1 MISLKI
7 KLMNIKLILRIVSYI
22 LFLEVALMI
31 PAAFV
36 SVLYHELHAL
46 TAFGIT
52 CLLILAIALILYLTT
67 KNAKGN
73 HFYSREGL
81 VTTGVA
87 WIVMSI
93 LGCLPFVIS
102 GEIPS
107 FVDALFETV
116 SGFTTTGSSIV
127 PNVEMMSKGILWW
140 RSFTHWIGGMGVLVF
155 LMAIVSL
162 GGRNGGYTM
171 HIMRAESPGPS
182 SGKIVPRMKETAKIT
197 YLMYMG
203 LTAIDTLLL
212 ITIGRMPVFDAFCIA
227 FGTAGTGGFGV
238 KADSMASYSHA
249 AINITTV
256 FMLLFSVNFGIY
268 FMFFTKRI
276 KEALKDEEL
285 KFFWGIVIGA
295 IACIFVVILPMYG
308 KWNDALRDAAFNVA
322 TIIST
327 TGYATADFNLWPVA
341 AQTILV
347 VLMCF
352 GACAGSTGGGMKS
365 SRVLILLKAAR
376 RNIHAFIRP
385 SGVRVIRY
393 NERRL
398 DESIVNNVL
407 AYLAIYVL
415 IILVSTFIISFD
427 NFDFTTNLT
436 AVLATFNNIG
446 PGLNVVGP
454 TGNFAGFSILSKCI
468 LIFDMLAGRLEIMP
482 ILVLFSK
489 STWMKAR

>member
-1 MISLKI
+1 
-7 KLMNIKLILRIVSYI
+7 MNIKLILRIVSYI

-31 PAAFV
+31 PAGFV
-36 SVLYHELHAL
+36 SVLYHEWHAL
-46 TAFGIT
+46 LAFGYT
-52 CLLILAIALILYLTT
+52 CALTLILAFILFVTT
-67 KNAKGN
+67 KNARGN

-81 VTTGVA
+81 VTTGFA
-87 WIVMSI
+87 WVVMSI
-93 LGCLPFVIS
+93 LGCLPFVFS

-107 FVDALFETV
+107 FIDALFETV

-127 PNVEMMSKGILWW
+127 PNVEVMSKGILWW

-197 YLMYMG
+197 YLMYMR
-203 LTAIDTLLL
+203 LTAIDALLL
-212 ITIGRMPVFDAFCIA
+212 IFVGRMPVFDAFCIA

-238 KADSMASYSHA
+238 RADSMASYSHA

-268 FMFFTKRI
+268 FMIFTKRI
-276 KEALKDEEL
+276 REAVKDEEFRL
-285 KFFWGIVIGA
+285 FWTIVFCSIL
-295 IACIFVVILPMYG
+295 CIFIVILPLYG
-308 KWNDALRDAAFNVA
+308 RWNDALRDAAFNVA

-341 AQTILV
+341 AQTVLV
-347 VLMCF
+347 ILMCC
-352 GACAGSTGGGMKS
+352 GACAGSTGGGIKN
-365 SRVLILLKAAR
+365 SRLLILLKSAR

-393 NERRL
+393 NGRRL
-398 DESIVNNVL
+398 DETIVNNVK

-415 IILVSTFIISFD
+415 IILASTFIVSFD

-454 TGNFAGFSILSKCI
+454 TGNFAGFSVLSKCV

-489 STWMKAR
+489 STWMRAR